1 MPAEKEARYP
11 EIQEVFEFVD
21 KRLDRKNALRIRAVA
36 GFQKALAIY
45 GGGGWIRTIEGI
57 ASRFTVCPG

>member
-1 MPAEKEARYP
+1 MKRHD
-11 EIQEVFEFVD
+11 QEF
-21 KRLDRKNALRIRAVA
+21 KRELLRQYGDGGLEGAVA